1 MEIIIAIILII
12 GVLLFMANKAEKE
25 EMKYFSGC
33 TYIDGSLKIY
43 DSHLSASVQVDRQ
56 YVYVGT
62 LKFKV
67 KIPISKVLY
76 YDLKTETEIREQVTL
91 GRLIAFG
98 IFALGMKKQK
108 KDVVKYV
115 VLEYL
120 DENDDKQNM
129 ILQSKDASLILN
141 TINQYKNEYNQSQ
154 GASC

>member
-1 MEIIIAIILII
+1 VVILLAL
-12 GVLLFMANKAEKE
+12 GMFMANKAEKE

-43 DSHLSASVQVDRQ
+43 DSHLYASVQVDRQ

-67 KIPISKVLY
+67 KIPMSKVLY

-98 IFALGMKKQK
+98 VFALGMKKQK
-108 KDVVKYV
+108 KDIVKYV